1 MAVLGHPAQ
10 DVVGAGQ
17 GDGEGIVGL
26 LHLVLG
32 HGGRAVVRHGG
43 GLDED
48 VRLGQQILHR
58 PEHVRRRGHRP
69 GVHEG
74 DQGQAGGAGD
84 QGDLGPPEHGLPG
97 DGIPHPA
104 GAVVGEEAHR
114 VQGLLGGAGG
124 HRHPHP
130 LEGLGPGQL
139 PGDVIQEDLR
149 LGHLSAAHRLAGQQ
163 AAVRRDDLKAVAL
176 QGLQV
181 VLGDGVFQHGGVHG
195 WGHQLL
201 ALGRQDHGG
210 EHVVCNA
217 VGQLGDDI
225 RRGRGNEDQVRCRGQ
240 GDVMDV
246 VGKVPVKSVHHA
258 AVVGEGLEG
267 QGGDEL
273 RGIPGHH
280 HVDLRPRL
288 PQGRGHVGDFVGGNA
303 ARDAQQ
309 YTLSLQVFHGLFAPI
324 LPPRRRACCFP
335 PSGAGA
341 AQGISRSRPCFS

>member
-1 MAVLGHPAQ
+1 MGGHLVLPHPGQGQLPLPGDEGDHVGLHPEAGAGVFQVVGHDHVQVLALQLGPGVGHHVPGLHGEPADEEAGVAVLGHPAQ

-17 GDGEGIVGL
+17 GNGKGIVGL

-74 DQGQAGGAGD
+74 DQGQAGGASD

-176 QGLQV
+176 QGL
-181 VLGDGVFQHGGVHG
+181 
-195 WGHQLL
+195 
-201 ALGRQDHGG
+201 
-210 EHVVCNA
+210 
-217 VGQLGDDI
+217 
-225 RRGRGNEDQVRCRGQ
+225 
-240 GDVMDV
+240 
-246 VGKVPVKSVHHA
+246 
-258 AVVGEGLEG
+258 
-267 QGGDEL
+267 
-273 RGIPGHH
+273 
-280 HVDLRPRL
+280 
-288 PQGRGHVGDFVGGNA
+288 
-303 ARDAQQ
+303 
-309 YTLSLQVFHGLFAPI
+309 
-324 LPPRRRACCFP
+324 
-335 PSGAGA
+335 
-341 AQGISRSRPCFS
+341 

>member
-1 MAVLGHPAQ
+1 MVTG
-10 DVVGAGQ
+10 
-17 GDGEGIVGL
+17 
-26 LHLVLG
+26 
-32 HGGRAVVRHGG
+32 
-43 GLDED
+43 
-48 VRLGQQILHR
+48 
-58 PEHVRRRGHRP
+58 P

-210 EHVVCNA
+210 EHIVGNA

-240 GDVMDV
+240 RDVMDV
-246 VGKVPVKSVHHA
+246 VGKIPVKSVHHA

-288 PQGRGHVGDFVGGNA
+288 PQGRGHVGDFCRRQCRQRRTAVHFPCRCSMVCSSPISSMPAGLLFPTAWGGGLLRA
-303 ARDAQQ
+303 SPEAGR
-309 YTLSLQVFHGLFAPI
+309 VFHSW
-324 LPPRRRACCFP
+324 LPGSPGFPRPQKNHRRVVALLISWGHLGVGHEDDLCP
-335 PSGAGA
+335 PH
-341 AQGISRSRPCFS
+341 